1 MKQKF
6 TTYHITIL
14 AFAIVVNI
22 VGGQIALMLRLPIY
36 LDSMGTILTS
46 ILYGP
51 VYGMLTSLLSGIIL
65 GITVDSYALY
75 FAPAG
80 MLFGLLMGILWKKKV
95 DKTWWIFVVALCV
108 SVPTSFVSA
117 GISAYL
123 FGGITYSGSS
133 YLVQLLSK
141 TPLGL
146 TLSCFIVQF
155 FTDYIDRVVEIGLI
169 LLVLKKLPKNFIKKK
184 I

>member
-95 DKTWWIFVVALCV
+95 DKTRQPIATFPPVKTRISSALKKIPEPITIPMTIAIAISNPYFLV
-108 SVPTSFVSA
+108 SCIHDPP
-117 GISAYL
+117 
-123 FGGITYSGSS
+123 
-133 YLVQLLSK
+133 K
-141 TPLGL
+141 
-146 TLSCFIVQF
+146 
-155 FTDYIDRVVEIGLI
+155 IDRDSIVCF
-169 LLVLKKLPKNFIKKK
+169 LLYV
-184 I
+184 

>member
-80 MLFGLLMGILWKKKV
+80 MLFGLLMGILWKRRLIKH
-95 DKTWWIFVVALCV
+95 
-108 SVPTSFVSA
+108 
-117 GISAYL
+117 
-123 FGGITYSGSS
+123 GGS
-133 YLVQLLSK
+133 LL
-141 TPLGL
+141 
-146 TLSCFIVQF
+146 
-155 FTDYIDRVVEIGLI
+155 
-169 LLVLKKLPKNFIKKK
+169 
-184 I
+184 